1 MIKEKPEKRDFP
13 VKYKHRFFAFFVAMI
28 LFSLSSNFAHPVTP
42 TIIQDLHLNDYMF
55 GVALAMMQLANFLM
69 SPFWGKI
76 NNYISSRVSLLIC
89 CCGYGIAQV
98 WFAYATTEPMI
109 ICARLFAGAFVGG
122 IFVSF
127 LTYVVNVAK
136 PEDQAKYLTYSA
148 TIHSVAGAFGYLI
161 GGVLGEFSIKGTFLV
176 QAVTLIATGILFY
189 AVSLPDGQAKEEISY
204 KKLAKDANPL
214 KAFLE
219 CGQFMTVAFAALFAV
234 NILINFG
241 NTGFDQAF
249 NYYLKDQLSLS
260 SSYNGIIKAAVG
272 LVSFVSNMTLC
283 IWIINKTNVKRSMVL
298 LCAVCTAAAAGALLA
313 PGIGLFIAFS
323 ILVYAGYSISLPVL
337 QNIVAA
343 QADPQRK
350 NLVMGFYNATKSLGS
365 IAGSLTAGFIYSVHV
380 KLPFACTA
388 VIYGLSMAAA
398 IGYLACARKTVKE

>member
-1 MIKEKPEKRDFP
+1 M
-13 VKYKHRFFAFFVAMI
+13 KYKHRFFAFFLAMI

-76 NNYISSRVSLLIC
+76 NNYISSRMSLLIC

-219 CGQFMTVAFAALFAV
+219 CGQFMTLAFAALFAV

-283 IWIINKTNVKRSMVL
+283 IWIINKTNVRRSMIL
-298 LCAVCTAAAAGALLA
+298 LCGVCTAAAIGALLA

-323 ILVYAGYSISLPVL
+323 ILVYAGYSVSLPVL

-343 QADPQRK
+343 QADPRRK

-388 VIYGLSMAAA
+388 LIYGLSMAAA
-398 IGYLACARKTVKE
+398 IGYLACCKKQK

>member
-1 MIKEKPEKRDFP
+1 M
-13 VKYKHRFFAFFVAMI
+13 KYRTRFFLFFVAMVM
-28 LFSLSSNFAHPVTP
+28 FALSSNFAHPVTP
-42 TIIQDLHLNDYMF
+42 TIIQDLQLHDYMF

-89 CCGYGIAQV
+89 CAGYGVAQI
-98 WFAYATTEPMI
+98 WFAYSTTEVTI

-122 IFVSF
+122 IYVSF

-136 PEDQAKYLTYSA
+136 EEDQPKYLTWSA
-148 TIHSVAGAFGYLI
+148 TITSVGGAFGYLI
-161 GGVLGEFSIKGTFLV
+161 GGVLGEISIKGTFLF
-176 QAVTLIATGILFY
+176 QAATLIATGILFY
-189 AVSLPDGQAKEEISY
+189 AVSQNDGTHKAEVSVRKIV
-204 KKLAKDANPL
+204 KDANPL
-214 KAFLE
+214 RAFLD
-219 CGQFMTVAFAALFAV
+219 CGRFMTVAFAALFAV

-249 NYYLKDQLSLS
+249 NYYLKDQLSLT

-283 IWIINKTNVKRSMVL
+283 VWIINKTDTGKSMAVL
-298 LCAVCTAAAAGALLA
+298 TGVCTLAAAGALLA
-313 PGIGLFIAFS
+313 PGIGLFIGFS
-323 ILVYAGYSISLPVL
+323 ILVYAAYSVSLPVL
-337 QNIVAA
+337 QNIVASR
-343 QADPQRK
+343 ADPAQK

-388 VIYGLSMAAA
+388 AIYGLGLIAA
-398 IGYLACARKTVKE
+398 IGYLRILSRSGKGNG

>member
-1 MIKEKPEKRDFP
+1 
-13 VKYKHRFFAFFVAMI
+13 
-28 LFSLSSNFAHPVTP
+28 
-42 TIIQDLHLNDYMF
+42 MF

-89 CCGYGIAQV
+89 CIGYGVAQI
-98 WFAYATTEPMI
+98 WFAYATTEAMI
-109 ICARLFAGAFVGG
+109 ISARLFAGAFVGG
-122 IFVSF
+122 IHVSF

-136 PEDQAKYLTYSA
+136 AEDQAKYLTYSA
-148 TIHSVAGAFGYLI
+148 TITSVGGAFGYLI
-161 GGVLGEFSIKGTFLV
+161 GGFLGEFSIKGTFLI
-176 QAVTLIATGILFY
+176 QAATLIATGLMFY
-189 AVSLPDGQAKEEISY
+189 AVSLPDSQEKQAVSV
-204 KKLAKDANPL
+204 KKIVRDANPL
-214 KAFLE
+214 RAFLD
-219 CGQFMTVAFAALFAV
+219 CGKFMTLAFAALFAL

-249 NYYLKDQLSLS
+249 NYYLKDQLSWT

-283 IWIINKTNVKRSMVL
+283 IWIINKTNTRKSML
-298 LCAVCTAAAAGALLA
+298 LLSGVCTLAALGALLA

-323 ILVYAGYSISLPVL
+323 VLVYAGYSVSLPVL
-337 QNIVAA
+337 QNIVATA
-343 QADPQRK
+343 ADPAQK

-388 VIYGLSMAAA
+388 LIYGLAA
-398 IGYLACARKTVKE
+398 ISALVCLRCSRSRQ

>member
-1 MIKEKPEKRDFP
+1 M
-13 VKYKHRFFAFFVAMI
+13 KYKHRFFAFFLAMI

-283 IWIINKTNVKRSMVL
+283 IWIINKTNAKRSMAL
-298 LCAVCTAAAAGALLA
+298 LCGVCTAAAIGALLA
-313 PGIGLFIAFS
+313 PNIGLFIGFS
-323 ILVYAGYSISLPVL
+323 ILVYAGYSVSLPVL
-337 QNIVAA
+337 QNIVAS

-398 IGYLACARKTVKE
+398 IGYLACCKKQK

>member
-1 MIKEKPEKRDFP
+1 M
-13 VKYKHRFFAFFVAMI
+13 KYKHRFFAFFVAMI

-176 QAVTLIATGILFY
+176 QALTLIATGILFY

-219 CGQFMTVAFAALFAV
+219 CGQFMTIAFAALFAV

-323 ILVYAGYSISLPVL
+323 ILVYAGYSVSLPVL

-380 KLPFACTA
+380 KLPFACTTL
-388 VIYGLSMAAA
+388 IYGLSMAAA
-398 IGYLACARKTVKE
+398 IGYLACARKAVKE

>member
-1 MIKEKPEKRDFP
+1 M
-13 VKYKHRFFAFFVAMI
+13 KYKTRFFLFFVAMTM
-28 LFSLSSNFAHPVTP
+28 FGLSSNFAHPVTP

-89 CCGYGIAQV
+89 CVGYGVAQV
-98 WFAYATTEPMI
+98 WFAYATTEAMI

-127 LTYVVNVAK
+127 LTYVVNVAD
-136 PEDQAKYLTYSA
+136 PADQPRYLTYSA

-161 GGVLGEFSIKGTFLV
+161 GGVLGEFSIKGTFLF
-176 QAVTLIATGILFY
+176 QAATLISTGVLFY
-189 AVSLPDGQAKEEISY
+189 AVSLPDTKEKEVVSVQKIV
-204 KKLAKDANPL
+204 KDANPL
-214 KAFLE
+214 RAFMDCRL
-219 CGQFMTVAFAALFAV
+219 FMTAAFAMLFAV

-249 NYYLKDQLSLS
+249 NYYLKDQLSLTS
-260 SSYNGIIKAAVG
+260 AYNGIIKAAVG
-272 LVSFVSNMTLC
+272 FVTFASNMTLC
-283 IWIINKTNVKRSMVL
+283 IWIINKTNMKKSMVL
-298 LCAVCTAAAAGALLA
+298 LCGVCTLAAVGALFA
-313 PGIGLFIAFS
+313 PKIGLFIAFS
-323 ILVYAGYSISLPVL
+323 ILVYAGYAVSLPVL
-337 QNIVAA
+337 QNIVAS
-343 QADPQRK
+343 QADPARK

-365 IAGSLTAGFIYSVHV
+365 IAGSLTAGFIYSAGA

-388 VIYGLSMAAA
+388 LIYGLAMIAAL
-398 IGYLACARKTVKE
+398 GCLKRKQ

>member
-1 MIKEKPEKRDFP
+1 M
-13 VKYKHRFFAFFVAMI
+13 KYKHRFFAFFVAMI